1 MAFPAAAQGEAS
13 RRCLVPLRHSPNPIS
28 PPSVQHKPS
37 KVFCCCFCCFFPSL
51 ELNFHQ
57 SPLLSALLFSLIK
70 LIVLIG
76 AGFDEGQ
83 G

>member
-13 RRCLVPLRHSPNPIS
+13 RRCLLPLRHSPNPVS
-28 PPSVQHKPS
+28 PPSVQHKSS
-37 KVFCCCFCCFFPSL
+37 KVFFFFFPHWSCIFISL
-51 ELNFHQ
+51 L
-57 SPLLSALLFSLIK
+57 LLSALLFSLIK

>member
-13 RRCLVPLRHSPNPIS
+13 RRCLLPLRHSPNPIS

-37 KVFCCCFCCFFPSL
+37 KVFPPPPPL
-51 ELNFHQ
+51 ELYFHQ
-57 SPLLSALLFSLIK
+57 SPLLSALLLSLSK